1 MSATSASLSVSAA
14 PVLAQDKSSM
24 WLRNRRWDLMF
35 IIVSVLGVPLPYLF
49 YLFGKDV
56 LQLDPDVS
64 RNIINGFVAVAVG
77 GPHMMSTLLRTSFD
91 GEFRQRYPML
101 VRSSIIIP
109 IIVVSLAFLNLTLL
123 LTIFFFWAMLHVL
136 HQVTYIVELY
146 NHKEHV
152 IIRKNSTV
160 SLRARMIDYA
170 VVLTCLFPMAAFKIS
185 QGTFAVG
192 TNDLTRVIP
201 DAFQHPWLFV
211 AAAGV
216 FFVSLTAFVVKSI
229 QEYRAGVINWPK
241 TIFISLTVAVFF
253 PLAAFENLDTAFQG
267 ANMWHSFQYL
277 AITFYIIK
285 IKQQYGNL
293 DQSAPLVARFSKGK
307 DSRGL
312 FALSVL
318 MLFGSVVVF
327 IVMRFLAGYINPAI
341 IDPTTFTTTE
351 AYLKAVELWRF
362 DVAYYTAILSF
373 LWIHYYH
380 DHFLFTNFEALDAA
394 YK

>member
-1 MSATSASLSVSAA
+1 VSFPTTAA
-14 PVLAQDKSSM
+14 PALAQDRAGL
-24 WLRNRRWDLMF
+24 WLRNRRWDMIF
-35 IIVSVLGVPLPYLF
+35 IILSVLTVPLPYLF
-49 YLFGKDV
+49 YLFGTQT
-56 LQLDPDVS
+56 LHLDPDVS
-64 RNIINGFVAVAVG
+64 RNIINAFVAIAVG

-91 GEFRQRYPML
+91 GDFRQRYPML
-101 VRSSIIIP
+101 IRSSIIIP

-146 NHKEHV
+146 NHKEHQIV
-152 IIRKNSTV
+152 RKQSAV
-160 SLRARMIDYA
+160 SLQARMIDYA
-170 VVLTCLFPMAAFKIS
+170 VVLTCLFPIAALKIS
-185 QGTFAVG
+185 EGSFAVG

-201 DAFQHPWLFV
+201 QAFQQPWLFV

-216 FFVSLTAFVVKSI
+216 FFVALAAFIVKSVR
-229 QEYRAGVINWPK
+229 EYQAGILNWPK
-241 TIFISLTVAVFF
+241 TIFIGLTVAVFF
-253 PLAAFENLDTAFQG
+253 PLAAFDNLDTAFQG

-285 IKQQYGNL
+285 VKQQYGNL
-293 DQSAPLVARFSKGK
+293 DKSAPLVARFSKGK

-312 FALSVL
+312 FILSTM
-318 MLFGSVVVF
+318 MLVGSLLVF
-327 IVMRFLAGYINPAI
+327 IVIRFIAGFIIPPL
-341 IDPTTFTTTE
+341 IDPALHSPAE
-351 AYLKAVELWRF
+351 YQKLVDLWRF
-362 DVAYYTAILSF
+362 DAAYYTAILSF

>member
-1 MSATSASLSVSAA
+1 VSFPTTAA
-14 PVLAQDKSSM
+14 PVLEQDRVGL
-24 WLRNRRWDLMF
+24 WLRNRRWDMLF
-35 IIVSVLGVPLPYLF
+35 IILSVLTVPLPYLF
-49 YLFGKDV
+49 YLFGKDT
-56 LQLDPDVS
+56 LHMDADTS

-77 GPHMMSTLLRTSFD
+77 GPHMMSTLLRTGFD

-146 NHKEHV
+146 NHKEHQIV
-152 IIRKNSTV
+152 RKQSAV
-160 SLRARMIDYA
+160 SLQARMIDYA
-170 VVLTCLFPMAAFKIS
+170 VILTCLFPMAALKIS

-201 DAFQHPWLFV
+201 QAFQQPWLFV
-211 AAAGV
+211 AAAAV
-216 FFVSLTAFVVKSI
+216 FFVALAAFVVKSV
-229 QEYRAGVINWPK
+229 QEYRAGILNWPK
-241 TIFISLTVAVFF
+241 TIFVSLTVAVFF
-253 PLAAFENLDTAFQG
+253 PLAAFDNLDTAFQG

-293 DQSAPLVARFSKGK
+293 DKSAPLVSRFSKGK

-312 FALSVL
+312 FVLSAM
-318 MLFGSVVVF
+318 MLVGSLVVF
-327 IVMRFLAGYINPAI
+327 IVMRFIAGFITPSL
-341 IDPTTFTTTE
+341 IDPTLYPAAE
-351 AYLKAVELWRF
+351 YQKLVDLWRF

-380 DHFLFTNFEALDAA
+380 DHFLFTNFEALDKA
-394 YK
+394 YE

>member
-1 MSATSASLSVSAA
+1 MSATSVSFPTTAA
-14 PVLAQDKSSM
+14 PALEQDRVGL
-24 WLRNRRWDLMF
+24 WLRNRRWDMLF
-35 IIVSVLGVPLPYLF
+35 IILSVLTVPLPYLF
-49 YLFGKDV
+49 YLFGKDT
-56 LQLDPDVS
+56 LHMDPDTS

-77 GPHMMSTLLRTSFD
+77 GPHMMSTLLRTGFD

-146 NHKEHV
+146 NHKEHQIV
-152 IIRKNSTV
+152 RKQSAV
-160 SLRARMIDYA
+160 SLQARMIDYA
-170 VVLTCLFPMAAFKIS
+170 VILTCLFPMAAYKIS

-201 DAFQHPWLFV
+201 HAFQQPWLFV

-216 FFVSLTAFVVKSI
+216 FFVALAAFVVKSV
-229 QEYRAGVINWPK
+229 QEYRDGILNWPK
-241 TIFISLTVAVFF
+241 TIFIGLTVAVFF
-253 PLAAFENLDTAFQG
+253 PLAAFDNLDTAFQG

-293 DQSAPLVARFSKGK
+293 DKSAPLVSRFSKGK

-312 FALSVL
+312 FVLSAM
-318 MLFGSVVVF
+318 MLVGSLVVF
-327 IVMRFLAGYINPAI
+327 IVMRFIAGFITPSL
-341 IDPTTFTTTE
+341 IDPALYPAAE
-351 AYLKAVELWRF
+351 YQKLVDLWRF

-380 DHFLFTNFEALDAA
+380 DHFLFTNFEALDKA
-394 YK
+394 YE